1 MTRKPRTLLLVA
13 AVGAVVFFLLGA
25 PEITEG
31 TGTVH
36 DLAAWLQLLV
46 GALVLVALALA
57 AWAWSRVGAGPVAK
71 GSPAPTLR
79 PRGRSRRSC

>member
-1 MTRKPRTLLLVA
+1 
-13 AVGAVVFFLLGA
+13 VVFFLLGA

-57 AWAWSRVGAGPVAK
+57 AWGLV
-71 GSPAPTLR
+71 
-79 PRGRSRRSC
+79 SRRSRSASQR

>member
-1 MTRKPRTLLLVA
+1 LFLEGVMRMTLKPRTLLLVA

-25 PEITEG
+25 PAISEG

-46 GALVLVALALA
+46 GVLVLVALALA
-57 AWAWSRVGAGPVAK
+57 AWGLV
-71 GSPAPTLR
+71 
-79 PRGRSRRSC
+79 SRRSRPVARGSRDEI